1 MCSTC
6 GTRLTDTFI
15 IQTNA
20 KVYLEMNYI
29 LAIGMQLFFSDWM
42 FYDLREKYQSFPSMH
57 LGLLN
62 QMIVDIKIHWW
73 IV

>member
-1 MCSTC
+1 
-6 GTRLTDTFI
+6 
-15 IQTNA
+15 
-20 KVYLEMNYI
+20 MNYI

-62 QMIVDIKIHWW
+62 QMIVDIKIHW
-73 IV
+73 